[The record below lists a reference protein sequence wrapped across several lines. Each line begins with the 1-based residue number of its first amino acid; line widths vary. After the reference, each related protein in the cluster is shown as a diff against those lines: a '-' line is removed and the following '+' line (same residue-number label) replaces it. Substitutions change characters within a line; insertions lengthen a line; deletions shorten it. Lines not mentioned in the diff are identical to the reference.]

1 MPALRRLKTDIL
13 RASRMEFEYAL
24 LREKRKVLAMKFP
37 TEAYQTM
44 MLSACLGGV
53 ILIGALILEAT
64 R

>member
-1 MPALRRLKTDIL
+1 
-13 RASRMEFEYAL
+13 MEFEYAL